1 VAIAMRGRDLAAL
14 LVLLLAACA
23 PLGAGGKRAERPQV
37 DAADPVTRGQQLF
50 AAEPCARCHRL
61 DGVAGAAGTVG
72 PDLSHVAIAAAQRRP
87 GMSAEVYLRESIVAP
102 DAFTVPG
109 YPRAVMPT
117 LALDEQQV
125 SDLVAF
131 LLTRQ

>member
-1 VAIAMRGRDLAAL
+1 VANVRRPDLVVL
-14 LVLLLAACA
+14 LVLLFAACA
-23 PLGAGGKRAERPQV
+23 PLAAGGNQPGQPSV
-37 DAADPVTRGQQLF
+37 DAADPVARGQQLF
-50 AAEPCARCHRL
+50 AAEPCGRCHRL
-61 DGVAGAAGTVG
+61 DGLPGASGTVG
-72 PDLSHVAIAAAQRRP
+72 PDLSHVATAAAQRRP
-87 GMSAEVYLRESIVAP
+87 GMSAEAYLRESIVTP

-109 YPRAVMPT
+109 YPRAVMPA

>member
-1 VAIAMRGRDLAAL
+1 MRRPVLDVL
-14 LVLLLAACA
+14 LVLLLTACA
-23 PLGAGGKRAERPQV
+23 PLGAGGNQSERPSV
-37 DAADPVTRGQQLF
+37 VAADPVARGRQLF
-50 AAEPCARCHRL
+50 AAEPYARCHRL
-61 DGVAGAAGTVG
+61 DGVPAAAGTVG
-72 PDLSHVAIAAAQRRP
+72 PDLSRVAIAAAQRKP
-87 GMSAEVYLRESIVAP
+87 GMSAEAYLRESIVAP
-102 DAFTVPG
+102 AAFTVPG

>member
-1 VAIAMRGRDLAAL
+1 MRRQDLAVL

-23 PLGAGGKRAERPQV
+23 PPGAGGDQAERPPV
-37 DAADPVTRGQQLF
+37 DAADPVARGRQLF

-61 DGVAGAAGTVG
+61 DGVPGAAGTVG
-72 PDLSHVAIAAAQRRP
+72 PDLSHVAIAAAQRKP
-87 GMSAEVYLRESIVAP
+87 GMSAAAYLRESIVAP
-102 DAFTVPG
+102 DAFTGPG

-117 LALDEQQV
+117 LALDERQV

-131 LLTRQ
+131 LLIRQ